1 MARKLEVAEL
11 NLILEKI
18 PSSLSLPISAS
29 WGFFTSL
36 SPSRLISY
44 TLSQTKLVA
53 IMLILL
59 VFFCVFASSIFL
71 QTSLFSFVLRNRINS

>member
-1 MARKLEVAEL
+1 MARKTEVAES

-18 PSSLSLPISAS
+18 PSSLSLSAS

-36 SPSRLISY
+36 SRSRFISY
-44 TLSQTKLVA
+44 TLSQTKLVV

-59 VFFCVFASSIFL
+59 VFFLNFRFINFSSDPFVFSSSE
-71 QTSLFSFVLRNRINS
+71 TR

>member
-36 SPSRLISY
+36 SPSRFISY

-59 VFFCVFASSIFL
+59 VFFAFSLHQFFFRPVFFYSSE
-71 QTSLFSFVLRNRINS
+71 TG